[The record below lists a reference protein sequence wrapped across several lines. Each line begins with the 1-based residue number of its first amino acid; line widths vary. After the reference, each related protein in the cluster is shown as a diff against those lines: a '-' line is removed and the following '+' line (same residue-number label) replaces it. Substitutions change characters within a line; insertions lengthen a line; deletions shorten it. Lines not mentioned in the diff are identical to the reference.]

1 MDGEL
6 QVFKPQFTHSVT
18 GHVHKNT
25 VSQGRGNTHKS
36 KWDPLIFFDLKP
48 SIEFTKTSEHQLAEN
63 SQNYQALSQ
72 KVQASSL
79 DRVKKRGNLGM

>member
-25 VSQGRGNTHKS
+25 VPQGRGNSHKS
-36 KWDPLIFFDLKP
+36 QWDPLIFFDLKP
-48 SIEFTKTSEHQLAEN
+48 SREVSKTWQHQLEEN
-63 SQNYQALSQ
+63 TQNYQAL
-72 KVQASSL
+72 
-79 DRVKKRGNLGM
+79 N